1 MQNALNDLNNKLGK
15 IDQDELEIGIGINTG
30 ECIVGNMGS
39 KQRFDYTVLG
49 DSVNLASRLE
59 GQSSNYG
66 FPMILGQSSIQGL
79 DSLRV
84 IELDLISVKGKQEPE
99 KIYTILPEKFE
110 VMDQFHQDH
119 QNFLEM
125 YRTQNWE
132 GVKTHIL
139 YYKEKVP
146 SFNTYYELIS
156 NRVQEYLEDPPPND
170 WQGVFVAN
178 TK

>member
-1 MQNALNDLNNKLGK
+1 MAFWNAPIDQRDHRERAIEAAFNMQNALINLNNKLGK

-39 KQRFDYTVLG
+39 EQRFDYTVLG

-84 IELDLISVKGKQEPE
+84 IELDLISVKGKQELKNLYDASG
-99 KIYTILPEKFE
+99 KI
-110 VMDQFHQDH
+110 
-119 QNFLEM
+119 
-125 YRTQNWE
+125 
-132 GVKTHIL
+132 
-139 YYKEKVP
+139 
-146 SFNTYYELIS
+146 
-156 NRVQEYLEDPPPND
+156 
-170 WQGVFVAN
+170 
-178 TK
+178 